1 MSAQRQVTQQQTQ
14 EEFDLQ
20 LQVSDLTTTSM
31 ELGRRHGLGNKAP
44 EFNHLPLQQRR
55 DRLEVQQDFIR
66 EANAERIQQGE
77 NPNMHCDLS
86 REFDRQH
93 PEPPTLSA
101 TTHALRNNRLTDT
114 GTGINAD
121 LRQTSWGLS
130 CITYTYKQTELPK
143 P

>member
-20 LQVSDLTTTSM
+20 LQVSHLTTTSM
-31 ELGRRHGLGNKAP
+31 ELGRRHGLGDKAL

-55 DRLEVQQDFIR
+55 DRLEVLLDFIR
-66 EANAERIQQGE
+66 EANTERIQQGE
-77 NPNMHCDLS
+77 NPNMHCDDLS

-101 TTHALRNNRLTDT
+101 TTD
-114 GTGINAD
+114 
-121 LRQTSWGLS
+121 
-130 CITYTYKQTELPK
+130 
-143 P
+143 